1 MIMAVTI
8 LSKENHP
15 SATTNLRA
23 LAQGLDR
30 AVISLNGYMA
40 NGFMFRTKDSERT
53 RETQNSGIVVNGDCG
68 SSTLNYYGL
77 LQEII
82 EVQYEEEIVS
92 LCLSVTG
99 GMCTVMVE
107 GSVLTVLTS

>member
-1 MIMAVTI
+1 MFKVTI
-8 LSKENHP
+8 LSKENHS

-23 LAQGLDR
+23 LAQGPDR
-30 AVISLNGYMA
+30 AVISLTGYMA

-53 RETQNSGIVVNGDCG
+53 RETQNSGIVVNGESG

-82 EVQYEEEIVS
+82 EVQYIGGNR
-92 LCLSVTG
+92 VTLFK
-99 GMCTVMVE
+99 CDWWDVH
-107 GSVLTVLTS
+107 SWSRDQC